1 MLDSKLPSEPFFE
14 QHRRL
19 RVFLLLLLFI
29 FALLLGLGTYAAAKL
44 RRPYL
49 DDAPKK
55 VVTVKKGSTSR
66 QIAKLLEE
74 EKIISGDRIFLYYL
88 LVKRASADIQAG
100 SYELSGGM
108 TIPEIVEV
116 LTEGSVVSN
125 EVRIRVGEGWNI
137 NNIVAAIDDAGLGEK
152 EDFFKLAGTTP
163 ANGSKAASGDVVSKY
178 DFLSGLPAGATLEG
192 YLFPDTYFVSREGG
206 VEEFVHKMLRNFDNR
221 LTPEMRAAINSQ
233 GRTLHQVMTV
243 ASLVEGEVGRNIS
256 GALTE
261 EQKAEIENERRTV
274 ADIFWTRVKIGM
286 ALESDATISYA
297 TGKPRRQATLDDLEI
312 QSPYN
317 TYRRPGFPPGPI
329 NNPSLAAIEAALN
342 PADTPYLFFLSAPD
356 GKAYFAKTLEEHKQN
371 RARYLK

>member
-108 TIPEIVEV
+108 TITEIVEV

-125 EVRIRVGEGWNI
+125 EVR
-137 NNIVAAIDDAGLGEK
+137 
-152 EDFFKLAGTTP
+152 
-163 ANGSKAASGDVVSKY
+163 
-178 DFLSGLPAGATLEG
+178 
-192 YLFPDTYFVSREGG
+192 
-206 VEEFVHKMLRNFDNR
+206 
-221 LTPEMRAAINSQ
+221 
-233 GRTLHQVMTV
+233 
-243 ASLVEGEVGRNIS
+243 
-256 GALTE
+256 
-261 EQKAEIENERRTV
+261 
-274 ADIFWTRVKIGM
+274 
-286 ALESDATISYA
+286 
-297 TGKPRRQATLDDLEI
+297 
-312 QSPYN
+312 
-317 TYRRPGFPPGPI
+317 
-329 NNPSLAAIEAALN
+329 
-342 PADTPYLFFLSAPD
+342 
-356 GKAYFAKTLEEHKQN
+356 
-371 RARYLK
+371 